1 MSAKNEPDVSSE
13 QGWLKRLQHKIR
25 VVWQIELDFPKAI
38 FNLQTLVVLFL
49 LAVLI
54 CSALAVVYSSHY
66 SRALFHELKLQ
77 KQHRDDLETEWG
89 QLLLEQSALSAHTRV
104 EQLAEQ
110 KLNMLSPESKD
121 IKLVISNGR

>member
-1 MSAKNEPDVSSE
+1 MSSKEDASE
-13 QGWLKRLQHKIR
+13 SAGAGWLKKLQHKIK
-25 VVWQIELDFPKAI
+25 VVWQIELDFPKSV
-38 FNLQTLVVLFL
+38 FNLHALVVLL
-49 LAVLI
+49 LLGVLI
-54 CSALAVVYSSHY
+54 GSALAVVYSSHY

-77 KQHRDDLETEWG
+77 KQYRDDLETEWG

-110 KLNMLSPESKD
+110 NLNMSSPESKD